1 MKVVLFQP
9 NNILLM
15 TEVLYPEIRI
25 IDFGL
30 ARKIKP
36 GEQICLIVG
45 TPEYVGELKQT

>member
-1 MKVVLFQP
+1 MAKVLFFFSQP

-15 TEVLYPEIRI
+15 TEEMYPEIRI

-45 TPEYVGELKQT
+45 TPEYVG